1 MQVKPSPFS
10 DPDEESHA
18 ASQWHITATPGD
30 YSSPVFDSGRDTE
43 NMEGI
48 TTPPGIL
55 NDSTTYY
62 WRVRHRDNH
71 GAWSEWS
78 VETTF
83 PTMRLPADV
92 NRDGQMD
99 AADLA
104 AVAAAFNSPA
114 GGPNWNEDA
123 DLNDDGIVD
132 IFDLVLVGR
141 NFGGGQ
147 EK

>member
-1 MQVKPSPFS
+1 
-10 DPDEESHA
+10 
-18 ASQWHITATPGD
+18 
-30 YSSPVFDSGRDTE
+30 
-43 NMEGI
+43 
-48 TTPPGIL
+48 
-55 NDSTTYY
+55 
-62 WRVRHRDNH
+62 
-71 GAWSEWS
+71 
-78 VETTF
+78 
-83 PTMRLPADV
+83 MRLPADV